1 MGSRHGIAIAAVAL
15 AAAAGGCGGG
25 NEQSTAQRRADPALV
40 AKAHTAIQR
49 LSQETLSKGPNGETA
64 VSAETVRLTP
74 DEIAKV
80 KAKNATAAIVLHY
93 GGNDWSTAQVD
104 GLRSEFE
111 RLGIK
116 VIAVTDRQLQA
127 EQQVVRHPD
136 RPRARSRRSSC
147 RLPTDPVADAPAY
160 KQAAQAGREA
170 RLHGQRP
177 DGHEGRQGLRQRRSR
192 PTTTATASPP
202 RT

>member
-40 AKAHTAIQR
+40 AKADTAIQR

-104 GLRSEFE
+104 GLRSEFK

-116 VIAVTDRQLQA
+116 VIAVADPNLNADR
-127 EQQVVRHPD
+127 R
-136 RPRARSRRSSC
+136 RPTSRPSSRASRRSWSGS
-147 RLPTDPVADAPAY
+147 RWTPWPT
-160 KQAAQAGREA
+160 R
-170 RLHGQRP
+170 
-177 DGHEGRQGLRQRRSR
+177 RRSSRR
-192 PTTTATASPP
+192 PSRA
-202 RT
+202 